1 MVERNETVS
10 ILIPFYNCPYVGQA
24 VQSALAQSYPHIEV
38 IVIDDGST
46 MYKERISSYL
56 SRITYLEKENNGV
69 ASAMNFGIKQAKS
82 DYFVWLSS
90 DDTIHPDKVRHQL
103 NFMQRKNAFLSCTNF
118 NTMNKNSEI
127 IKYNAGLHFNNDLEP
142 LKLLQNYNPIN
153 GCTVMFSKKVVE
165 TVGLFNE
172 QLKYA
177 QDYEYWL
184 RVALQYPI
192 HYFPMTLTNYRIHD
206 DMGTVRHKE
215 EITNE
220 FHYVRDQ
227 YHDAIGNLINIRSNN
242 QLDQ

>member
-1 MVERNETVS
+1 MLVERNETVS

-24 VQSALAQSYPHIEV
+24 IESALNQSYPHKEV
-38 IVIDDGST
+38 IVINDGST
-46 MYKERISSYL
+46 MYKERITPYL
-56 SRITYLEKENNGV
+56 SRVKYLEKENNGV
-69 ASAMNFGIKQAKS
+69 ASAMNFGIKQAKG

-90 DDTIHPDKVRHQL
+90 DDTIHPDKVWLQL
-103 NFMQRKNAFLSCTNF
+103 KFMQRKNAFLSFTNF
-118 NTMNKNSEI
+118 NTINKDNKI
-127 IKYNAGLHFNNDLEP
+127 IKYNAGLHFNNDLEL

-153 GCTVMFSKKVVE
+153 GCTVMFSKNVVE

-192 HYFPMTLTNYRIHD
+192 HYFPMTLTNYRIHE
-206 DMGTVRHKE
+206 DMGTLRHKKE
-215 EITNE
+215 VKNE

-227 YHDAIGNLINIRSNN
+227 YHDAIANLINIRSSS
-242 QLDQ
+242 